1 MLTYEMTLFI
11 ILHFVVAM
19 ISDIVLNMSR
29 IIPSLNTYFNHKSKI
44 VSAIYAGI
52 TISFALLLTMVLSY
66 LILNII
72 IPDTIPELVNYC
84 ILAFVLGYVIDIFID
99 KTKLFGNDLNQYY
112 KTVGSGFWGGSALVL
127 SIVIS
132 YIIQKYVYYAV
143 PAVKQN
149 KETTL
154 I

>member
-1 MLTYEMTLFI
+1 MLTYEMTLYI

-29 IIPSLNTYFNHKSKI
+29 IVPSLNTYFNHKSTL

-52 TISFALLLTMVLSY
+52 TITVALLLTMVLSK

-72 IPDTIPELVNYC
+72 IPDTIPELINYS
-84 ILAFVLGYVIDIFID
+84 ILAFILGYVIDIFID
-99 KTKLFGNDLNQYY
+99 KTKLFGSDLNQYY

-132 YIIQKYVYYAV
+132 YIIQKYVYYII
-143 PAVKQN
+143 PAIE
-149 KETTL
+149 KEKDTIL